1 MSVIGGGNSMA
12 KLCCIAVCWSIWK
25 GRNEVVWNN
34 KSWDAMGIKSE
45 ALRIAHGWQEMLT
58 VEQVGSF
65 SNSLVAPGVRPQRD
79 MDPHKPPQ
87 IKTEAE
93 LKIINKMFDECM
105 NKEWEKVLNTYSTH
119 GFVRRAKLTKSEDTA
134 LHLAINCYH
143 PKHRSKDH
151 LQCIKKMVTRIP
163 DDEVLDI
170 LKLKND
176 TGDTPLHLAA
186 QLGNVEICRCILTQ
200 VEKLGKADELIG
212 ERNNLNMTPLFLA
225 AHRGKVDA
233 FKLLHEKIKETEDRI
248 HLCRKEKGET
258 ILHSTLSGEY
268 FGTEVTTSHKKT
280 LTEDDANDHFS
291 FPENWRTFADFYQ
304 LIWNFMKWVFALEK
318 IVKGP
323 TAKQNNDPENQDS
336 QLQGNT
342 KNNKGT
348 EEDDQRPVG
357 AFPRIYYTD
366 IGFLKF
372 VMKLMLI
379 ILGIGFHRISK
390 IKEKKGKHT
399 CAVEILEKLIPNEAS
414 YKYQHAGGKPLQ
426 PVEAPNKSIDLPMT
440 PPQTDNYASH
450 SDTEET
456 MPDHPADANKHK
468 ETPILAA
475 AKMGIQE
482 IVEKIIKR
490 FPISIHDVDPN
501 QKNVLLLAVE
511 NRQVAVYNFLRKQ
524 KLPEFV
530 YYQVDNKG
538 NSAAHLAAMYTG
550 LKYWRIPGDAL
561 QLQGEVKWYKY
572 VKSHLPRESYVRYNN
587 EGQAPGDVF
596 LETHANLTKL
606 GTTWLIKTSESCSV
620 IAALIATVAFAAS
633 TTVPGGL
640 NQNSG
645 YPILEGQPAFSVFAV
660 SSLIALCFS
669 VTALVFFLAILTS
682 RCQQKDFKNNLPIKL
697 LLGLTSLF
705 TSIAAILLSFCA
717 AHSFVI
723 KSKLKLAAFPIY
735 GVVCL
740 PVTFFAFN
748 QLPLYLDL
756 FRSIVQP
763 VHFRSYRVS
772 YTGKPAKGN
781 KLSSTSKDQ

>member
-1 MSVIGGGNSMA
+1 
-12 KLCCIAVCWSIWK
+12 
-25 GRNEVVWNN
+25 
-34 KSWDAMGIKSE
+34 
-45 ALRIAHGWQEMLT
+45 
-58 VEQVGSF
+58 
-65 SNSLVAPGVRPQRD
+65 
-79 MDPHKPPQ
+79 MDPHKHQFRTEQQQEFENPHHYKPPQ

-151 LQCIKKMVTRIP
+151 LQCIKKMVTKIP

-200 VEKLGKADELIG
+200 VEKLGKVYELIG

-268 FGTEVTTSHKKT
+268 FELAYEIIEKFPELVNYVSEDGTSPLHILARKPHVFKSSSYLGSYESIIYYCTEVTTSHKKA

-304 LIWNFMKWVFALEK
+304 LIWNFMKWVFALKK

-336 QLQGNT
+336 QPQVSGNT
-342 KNNKGT
+342 KNNTGT

-379 ILGIGFHRISK
+379 ILGI
-390 IKEKKGKHT
+390 
-399 CAVEILEKLIPNEAS
+399 
-414 YKYQHAGGKPLQ
+414 
-426 PVEAPNKSIDLPMT
+426 
-440 PPQTDNYASH
+440 
-450 SDTEET
+450 
-456 MPDHPADANKHK
+456 DANKHK

-640 NQNSG
+640 DQNSG

-705 TSIAAILLSFCA
+705 TSIAAILISFCA

>member
-1 MSVIGGGNSMA
+1 
-12 KLCCIAVCWSIWK
+12 
-25 GRNEVVWNN
+25 
-34 KSWDAMGIKSE
+34 
-45 ALRIAHGWQEMLT
+45 
-58 VEQVGSF
+58 
-65 SNSLVAPGVRPQRD
+65 
-79 MDPHKPPQ
+79 MDPHKHQFRTEQQQEFENPHHYKPPQ

-151 LQCIKKMVTRIP
+151 LQCIKKMVTKIP

-200 VEKLGKADELIG
+200 VEKLGKVYELIG

-268 FGTEVTTSHKKT
+268 FELAYEIIEKFPELVNYVSEDGTSPLHILARKPHVFKSSSYLGSYESIIYYCTEVTTSHKKA

-304 LIWNFMKWVFALEK
+304 LIWNFMKWVFALKK

-336 QLQGNT
+336 QPQGNT
-342 KNNKGT
+342 KNNTGT

-426 PVEAPNKSIDLPMT
+426 PVEAPNKPIDLPMT
-440 PPQTDNYASH
+440 PPQTDNNAIQ

-456 MPDHPADANKHK
+456 MPDHPSDANKHK

-640 NQNSG
+640 DQNSG

-705 TSIAAILLSFCA
+705 TSIAAILISFCA

>member
-1 MSVIGGGNSMA
+1 M
-12 KLCCIAVCWSIWK
+12 K
-25 GRNEVVWNN
+25 
-34 KSWDAMGIKSE
+34 
-45 ALRIAHGWQEMLT
+45 
-58 VEQVGSF
+58 F
-65 SNSLVAPGVRPQRD
+65 VAYTIPSGVRPQRD
-79 MDPHKPPQ
+79 MDPHKHQFRTEQQQEFENPHHYKPPQ

-151 LQCIKKMVTRIP
+151 LQCIKKMVTKIP
-163 DDEVLDI
+163 DDEALDI

-233 FKLLHEKIKETEDRI
+233 FKLLHDKIKETEDRI

-268 FGTEVTTSHKKT
+268 FELAYEIIEK
-280 LTEDDANDHFS
+280 
-291 FPENWRTFADFYQ
+291 FPELVNYVSEDGTSPLHILAR
-304 LIWNFMKWVFALEK
+304 KPHVFKSSSYLGSYES
-318 IVKGP
+318 IIYYC
-323 TAKQNNDPENQDS
+323 
-336 QLQGNT
+336 NT

-348 EEDDQRPVG
+348 EEDDQRPVR

-426 PVEAPNKSIDLPMT
+426 PVEAPNKPIDLPMT
-440 PPQTDNYASH
+440 PPLTDNYASH

-640 NQNSG
+640 DQNSG

>member
-1 MSVIGGGNSMA
+1 MNPH
-12 KLCCIAVCWSIWK
+12 K
-25 GRNEVVWNN
+25 
-34 KSWDAMGIKSE
+34 
-45 ALRIAHGWQEMLT
+45 
-58 VEQVGSF
+58 
-65 SNSLVAPGVRPQRD
+65 
-79 MDPHKPPQ
+79 HKPPQ
-87 IKTEAE
+87 LITEQQEFEIPHYKPPQMKTEVE
-93 LKIINKMFDECM
+93 LEMINKMFDHCM
-105 NKEWEKVLNTYSTH
+105 NKEWKEVSSTYSTH

-151 LQCIKKMVTRIP
+151 LQCIKEMVSKIP

-170 LKLKND
+170 LKLKNG

-186 QLGNVEICRCILTQ
+186 QLGNVEICRCILTKVQ
-200 VEKLGKADELIG
+200 KPHELIG
-212 ERNNLNMTPLFLA
+212 ERNNLNQTPLFLA

-233 FKLLHEKIKETEDRI
+233 FQLLYEKIEGREDRI

-268 FGTEVTTSHKKT
+268 FELAYEIIEKFPELVNYVSEDGTSPLHILARKPHVFKSSSYLGSYESIIYYCTEVRTSHKKT
-280 LTEDDANDHFS
+280 FTEDDANDHSS
-291 FPENWRTFADFYQ
+291 FPENWRTFVDFYE
-304 LIWNFMKWVFALEK
+304 LIWNFMKKGVFASEK
-318 IVKGP
+318 TEKGNYP

-336 QLQGNT
+336 QPQVSGNT

-366 IGFLKF
+366 IRFLKF

-379 ILGIGFHRISK
+379 ILGIGFRRISK
-390 IKEKKGKHT
+390 IKEKKCKHT
-399 CAVEILEKLIPNEAS
+399 WAVRILEKLIPNEAS

-426 PVEAPNKSIDLPMT
+426 PVEAPNKPIDLPIT
-440 PPQTDNYASH
+440 PPLTDDASH

-456 MPDHPADANKHK
+456 MPYQKENHPVADANKHK

-475 AKMGIQE
+475 ARMGIQE
-482 IVEKIIKR
+482 IVEKIIKK

-538 NSAAHLAAMYTG
+538 NSPAHLAAMYTG
-550 LKYWRIPGDAL
+550 QKYWRIPGDAL

-572 VKSHLPRESYVRYNN
+572 VKSQVPRESYVRYNN

-640 NQNSG
+640 NQTTG
-645 YPILEGQPAFSVFAV
+645 YPILEGQPAFSAFAL

-705 TSIAAILLSFCA
+705 TSIAAILISFCA
-717 AHSFVI
+717 GHSFVI

-763 VHFRSYRVS
+763 VHFRSFRVS
-772 YTGKPAKGN
+772 YTGKPPKGN
-781 KLSSTSKDQ
+781 KDSSTSKDQ

>member
-1 MSVIGGGNSMA
+1 M
-12 KLCCIAVCWSIWK
+12 K
-25 GRNEVVWNN
+25 
-34 KSWDAMGIKSE
+34 
-45 ALRIAHGWQEMLT
+45 
-58 VEQVGSF
+58 F
-65 SNSLVAPGVRPQRD
+65 VAYTIPSGVRPQRD

-151 LQCIKKMVTRIP
+151 LQCIKKMVTKIP
-163 DDEVLDI
+163 DDEALDI

-200 VEKLGKADELIG
+200 VEKLGEADELIG

-233 FKLLHEKIKETEDRI
+233 FKLLHDKIKETEDRI

-268 FGTEVTTSHKKT
+268 FELAYEIIEKFPELVNYVSEDGTSPLHILARKPHVFKSSSYLGSYESIIYYCTEVTTSHKKT

-323 TAKQNNDPENQDS
+323 TAKQNNDPENQDT
-336 QLQGNT
+336 QPQGNT

-348 EEDDQRPVG
+348 VEDDQRPVR

-426 PVEAPNKSIDLPMT
+426 PVEAPNKPIDLPMT
-440 PPQTDNYASH
+440 PPLTDNYASH

-640 NQNSG
+640 DQNSG